1 MDTLDLGPA
10 TRTMTDLI
18 AGVRDDQ
25 LHAATPCPAYTVGD
39 LADHIGGL
47 ALAFTVAAR
56 KEGTASSAPSVDG
69 SRLEDGWRTRIAR
82 DLEQLADAWRDPA
95 SYDGTASAGGVE
107 MPGPVAAT
115 VALNEVV
122 LHGWD
127 LATATG
133 QVFAVR
139 DEDVA
144 TCFTFVEPT
153 TLPENQA
160 MRGGLFGPVVPVPG
174 DAPALDR
181 LLGAAG
187 RRPAS

>member
-10 TRTMTDLI
+10 TRTLSHLV

-25 LHAATPCPAYTVGD
+25 LTAATPCPAYVVAD

-47 ALAFTVAAR
+47 ALAFTAAAR
-56 KEGTASSAPSVDG
+56 KSVTTSSPPSVDG
-69 SRLEDGWRTRIAR
+69 SRLEDGWRTRIVG
-82 DLEQLADAWRDPA
+82 DLERLAEAWRDPA
-95 SYDGTASAGGVE
+95 AYDGFASAGGVE

-127 LATATG
+127 LAVATG
-133 QVFAVR
+133 QEFTVR

-153 TLPENQA
+153 TLPENEG
-160 MRGGLFGPVVPVPG
+160 MRGGLFGPVVPVP
-174 DAPALDR
+174 DA
-181 LLGAAG
+181 
-187 RRPAS
+187 

>member
-10 TRTMTDLI
+10 TRTAAALI

-25 LHAATPCPAYTVGD
+25 LDRTTPCPAYTVAD

-47 ALAFTVAAR
+47 SLAFTAAAR
-56 KEGTASSAPSVDG
+56 KVGMTSSPPSVDG
-69 SRLEDGWRTRIAR
+69 SRLEDGWRERIAR
-82 DLEQLADAWRDPA
+82 DLELLADAWRHPA
-95 SYDGTASAGGVE
+95 AYDGFASAGGVE
-107 MPGPVAAT
+107 MPAPVAAT

-133 QVFAVR
+133 QEFAVR

-153 TLPENQA
+153 TRPENAA
-160 MRGGLFGPVVPVPG
+160 MRGGLFGPVVPVPD

-187 RRPAS
+187 RRP

>member
-10 TRTMTDLI
+10 TRTLTGLI

-25 LHAATPCPAYTVGD
+25 LDAATPCPAYTVGD
-39 LADHIGGL
+39 LADHIGGF

-95 SYDGTASAGGVE
+95 SYDGTA
-107 MPGPVAAT
+107 
-115 VALNEVV
+115 
-122 LHGWD
+122 
-127 LATATG
+127 TG
-133 QVFAVR
+133 QPFAVR

-187 RRPAS
+187 RRPES